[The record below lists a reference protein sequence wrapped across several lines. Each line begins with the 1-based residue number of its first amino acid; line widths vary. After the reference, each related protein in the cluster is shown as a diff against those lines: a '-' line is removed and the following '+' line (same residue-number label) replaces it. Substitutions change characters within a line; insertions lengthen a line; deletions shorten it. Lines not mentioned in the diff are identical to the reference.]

1 MGEEKSDEQGGKRE
15 FIPSPLAAEPVNGDA
30 QPISWTSNEQ
40 QARRSVKCR

>member
-1 MGEEKSDEQGGKRE
+1 MGEEKSGKQGARE
-15 FIPSPLAAEPVNGDA
+15 LIPSSLAAEPVNGDA